1 MHRSRNPIFSLS
13 HSANVIRSG
22 LYAGVH
28 LLQLL
33 FLLWFASLG
42 TQACLE
48 VVGLP
53 GPNWTS
59 KAAVQS
65 GPASSLQ
72 GLLLFSKEET
82 ISRGLRGGGGRVLW
96 VLIVDMQIKR

>member
-22 LYAGVH
+22 LYAVYVYYSCCFCYG
-28 LLQLL
+28 LLHCEPRLVWRL
-33 FLLWFASLG
+33 AP
-42 TQACLE
+42 
-48 VVGLP
+48 P

-82 ISRGLRGGGGRVLW
+82 ISRGLRGGGGKVLW